1 MSARAAVSR
10 LLIIVLVLLSS
21 CVGDSG
27 RIAVHASGVLAASP
41 ESIGETLASGQQVTR
56 PLVITNTGTT
66 PITALLY
73 EAYAQP
79 SLAMAHAWGP
89 ASVPLPQQE
98 QSLDPHLATQLDEPS
113 ERGAFIVY
121 LHNQADLS
129 AAYGITDWG
138 ERGRF
143 VYRTLVE
150 HAERTQR
157 SLRAELSAR
166 GLTYRPFWIVN
177 AVYVEGTLTDAQAL
191 ERRADVA
198 LVRTDARVAVAPQV
212 SAPASLDERCSSDGN
227 PVCWNI
233 RAIGADRVWNEFGI
247 TGQGVTVASIDTGV
261 LGIHPA
267 LRDRYRGALG
277 GGMYDHNYNWYD
289 PQGVFPMPV
298 DQNGHGTHTTGTIVG
313 SRPGGERFGVA
324 PGAQWIAAQGCE
336 GSFCSES
343 DLLAAAQ
350 WILAPTDLN
359 DRNPRPD
366 LRPMIVNN
374 SWAGGSNDPWYAG
387 YTAAWRAAGIFPVFA
402 AGNGVGACGTIAS
415 PGDYADVV
423 AVGATNRSGSI
434 ASFSMR
440 GPAADGRMK
449 PDFVAPGDGGIY
461 SASLNDGYTTLRGT
475 SMATPHVAGV
485 AALLY
490 AANPALI
497 GDYDTTYA
505 ILRDTARRQDDPQCG
520 AVAGGG
526 NNVYGWGLID
536 AHAAVARAR
545 VDVPWLRLSTT
556 TLNLDPGQSASV
568 NVTLDAGSVATP
580 GTYTA
585 RIQIYAGDLTLPPV
599 TVPVTMVVTGAG
611 GTPVT
616 GIVRDAETGTP
627 LAATVSTESGASTTT
642 AADGTFA
649 LVLTTGVHT
658 LTASARSYAPQQRT
672 IIVPTGGSVDFGLL
686 LDAPRLALSTD
697 YVTATLDFNAS
708 VTRTVTITNTG
719 TRPLTFEAKVG
730 YAPFGI
736 YRSDEPGGPVYQ
748 WIDLPPDAPT
758 LELTNT
764 TRVDGVPLGLA
775 FPLYTST
782 VTETSI
788 TSDGTLMFD
797 WPYPYTGLL
806 ERCLPATE
814 AFFNLLAPFRTDLDP
829 SRGGSVRYGTVNN
842 GTTFV
847 VSFEHVPIAAGP
859 PDRTFTF
866 QTLLHQDGRIV
877 YQYRDLGTLPERLS
891 VGIQKNP
898 NQVQRIGCGADTPI
912 VPGLAI
918 EFRPQFSPEGWVIVD
933 PTKGALEPG
942 ASTHLTLT
950 YLWQAQPQGSRLRTT
965 IVISSS
971 DPRRRTATVMTEA
984 AMLPAPHVMWLS
996 FVAR

>member
-1 MSARAAVSR
+1 
-10 LLIIVLVLLSS
+10 
-21 CVGDSG
+21 
-27 RIAVHASGVLAASP
+27 VHASGVLAASP

-98 QSLDPHLATQLDEPS
+98 QSLDPRLATQLDEPS
-113 ERGAFIVY
+113 ERGSFIVY
-121 LHNQADLS
+121 LTNQADLS

-138 ERGRF
+138 ERGWF

-157 SLRAELSAR
+157 ALRAELSAR
-166 GLTYRPFWIVN
+166 GLAYRPFWIVN

-324 PGAQWIAAQGCE
+324 PGARWIAAQGCD
-336 GSFCSES
+336 GLFCSES

-402 AGNGVGACGTIAS
+402 AGNGAGTCRTIAS

-423 AVGATNRSGSI
+423 AVGAADRSGSI
-434 ASFSMR
+434 ASFSLR

-461 SASLNDGYTTLRGT
+461 SASLNDGYITLRGT

-490 AANPALI
+490 AANPVLI
-497 GDYDTTYA
+497 GDYEATYA
-505 ILRDTARRQDDPQCG
+505 LLRDTARRRDDSQCG
-520 AVAGGG
+520 VVAGGG

-545 VDVPWLRLSTT
+545 VDVPWLRLSAT
-556 TLNLDPGQSASV
+556 TLNLDPGQSVSV
-568 NVTLDAGSVATP
+568 NVTLDASGVATS
-580 GTYTA
+580 GIYTA

-599 TVPVTMVVTGAG
+599 TVPITMVVTGAG
-611 GTPVT
+611 STPVT

-627 LAATVSTESGASTTT
+627 LVATVSTESGASTTT

-658 LTASARSYAPQQRT
+658 LTASARSYAPRQRT
-672 IIVPTGGSVDFGLL
+672 ITVPTDESVDFGLL
-686 LDAPRLALSTD
+686 LDAPQIALSTD
-697 YVTATLDFNAS
+697 YVTATLDFNTS
-708 VTRTVTITNTG
+708 VMRTVTITNTG
-719 TRPLTFEAKVG
+719 TRPSMFEAKVE

-736 YRSDEPGGPVYQ
+736 YRSDEPGGPVYR

-758 LELTNT
+758 LQLTNT
-764 TRVDGVPLGLA
+764 TRIDGVPLGLT
-775 FPLYTST
+775 FPLYTYLI
-782 VTETSI
+782 TETSI

-797 WPYPYTGLL
+797 WFYPYTGLL

-814 AFFNLLAPFRTDLDP
+814 AFYNLLAPFRADLDP

-847 VSFEHVPIAAGP
+847 VSFEHVPTAAGP

-877 YQYRDLGTLPERLS
+877 YQYRDLGALPERLS
-891 VGIQKNP
+891 VGIQKNL

-912 VPGLAI
+912 APGLAI
-918 EFRPQFSPEGWVIVD
+918 EFRPQFRPEGWVIVN
-933 PTKGALEPG
+933 PEKESLEPG
-942 ASTHLTLT
+942 ASTNLTFT
-950 YLWQAQPQGSRLRTT
+950 YFWQAPPQGSRLRTT

-971 DPRRRTATVMTEA
+971 DPRRRKSTITTEA
-984 AMLPAPHVMWLS
+984 AMRPAPHVVWLGI
-996 FVAR
+996 VAR

>member
-98 QSLDPHLATQLDEPS
+98 QSLDPRLATQLDEPS

-121 LHNQADLS
+121 LHDQADLS

-138 ERGRF
+138 ERGWF

-157 SLRAELSAR
+157 ALRAELSAR
-166 GLTYRPFWIVN
+166 GLAYRPFWIVN

-289 PQGVFPMPV
+289 PQGAFPMPV

-324 PGAQWIAAQGCE
+324 PGARWIAAQGCD

-343 DLLAAAQ
+343 DLFAAAQ

-402 AGNGVGACGTIAS
+402 AGNGVGACRTIAS

-434 ASFSMR
+434 ASFSLR

-490 AANPALI
+490 AANPVLI
-497 GDYDTTYA
+497 GDYEATYA
-505 ILRDTARRQDDPQCG
+505 LLRDTARRRDDSQCG
-520 AVAGGG
+520 VVAGGG

-545 VDVPWLRLSTT
+545 VDVPWLRLSAT
-556 TLNLDPGQSASV
+556 TLNLDPGQSVSV
-568 NVTLDAGSVATP
+568 NVTLDASGVATS

-599 TVPVTMVVTGAG
+599 TVPITMVVTGAG
-611 GTPVT
+611 STPVT

-627 LAATVSTESGASTTT
+627 LVATVSTESGASTTT

-658 LTASARSYAPQQRT
+658 LTASARSYAPRQRT
-672 IIVPTGGSVDFGLL
+672 ITVPTDESVDFGLL
-686 LDAPRLALSTD
+686 LDAPQIALSTD
-697 YVTATLDFNAS
+697 YVTATLDFNTS
-708 VTRTVTITNTG
+708 VMRTVTITNTG
-719 TRPLTFEAKVG
+719 TRPSMFEAKVE

-736 YRSDEPGGPVYQ
+736 YRSDEPGGPVYR

-758 LELTNT
+758 LQLTNT
-764 TRVDGVPLGLA
+764 TRIDGVPLGLT
-775 FPLYTST
+775 FPLYTYLI
-782 VTETSI
+782 TETSI

-797 WPYPYTGLL
+797 WFYPYTGLL

-814 AFFNLLAPFRTDLDP
+814 AFYNLLAPFRADLDP

-847 VSFEHVPIAAGP
+847 VSFEHVPTAAGP

-877 YQYRDLGTLPERLS
+877 YQYRDLGALPERLS
-891 VGIQKNP
+891 VGIQKNL

-912 VPGLAI
+912 APGLAI
-918 EFRPQFSPEGWVIVD
+918 EFRPQFRPEGWVIVN
-933 PTKGALEPG
+933 PEKESLEPG
-942 ASTHLTLT
+942 ASTNLTFT
-950 YLWQAQPQGSRLRTT
+950 YFWQAPPQGSRLRTT

-971 DPRRRTATVMTEA
+971 DPRRRKSTITTEA
-984 AMLPAPHVMWLS
+984 AMRPAPHVVWLGI
-996 FVAR
+996 VAR